1 METTV
6 DVSGL
11 ATGTEPI
18 DLQELGLKKKM
29 TRARA
34 MEMLEQ
40 EYGPHFTSLDNIFR
54 QSLDT
59 SLNNLWTHLWTI
71 CIEYR
76 RRAPI
81 GLCLQYVEEA
91 LYRFVVGRQYL
102 EGEGTI
108 LSHVRTSLMLWK
120 RIVLYFEHA
129 GEDRKKEF
137 RMWANEKVIAW
148 KNDRKRCAVCCAQC
162 SKMKKCSACHTAHYC
177 SKDCQNFDWPVHRQT
192 LCKAFRPVVPCK
204 VSWHESR
211 IRACWAKRTNTPY
224 KAIDNRTEDPMICV
238 SCGFSKHTMN
248 FCQGCQVAYYCSKA
262 CQKKDWPVHKERC
275 DPDDGLPLGTR
286 GIKYDPKYDPS
297 VEDAIESRSLELH
310 PECRQQ

>member
-1 METTV
+1 MFLVALVWCLELVISSLSSRRPSNFKRLPYSVLKTFVNMETTV

-40 EYGPHFTSLDNIFR
+40 VYGH
-54 QSLDT
+54 
-59 SLNNLWTHLWTI
+59 LWTHLWTLSP
-71 CIEYR
+71 EYR
-76 RRAPI
+76 RTPI

-148 KNDRKRCAVCCAQC
+148 KNDRKRCAVCCAQS
-162 SKMKKCSACHTAHYC
+162 SKMKKCSACYTAHYC
-177 SKDCQNFDWPVHRQT
+177 SKDCQEFDWPVHRQT
-192 LCKAFRPVVPCK
+192 LCKDFRPVVPE
-204 VSWHESR
+204 SSLSHESG
-211 IRACWAKRTNTPY
+211 IRARWAKRTGTPY
-224 KAIDNRTEDPMICV
+224 KVIYNRTEDAMSCV
-238 SCGFSKHTMN
+238 SCGVARDKMN
-248 FCQGCQVAYYCSKA
+248 FCRGCQVAAKRLA
-262 CQKKDWPVHKERC
+262 
-275 DPDDGLPLGTR
+275 G
-286 GIKYDPKYDPS
+286 
-297 VEDAIESRSLELH
+297 A
-310 PECRQQ
+310 